1 MEAKPTK
8 QPTYLDQLLTILSVI
23 NGGIWTTTPASDG
36 SSHVSQ
42 STVKNQ
48 KNFGILVLSK
58 LIIFH
63 FEKLKSLSWFQQGRK
78 LDYQQKILV
87 PSS

>member
-42 STVKNQ
+42 STVKDQ
-48 KNFGILVLSK
+48 KHFGIVLQFRNLVYVTQLGK
-58 LIIFH
+58 N
-63 FEKLKSLSWFQQGRK
+63 
-78 LDYQQKILV
+78 
-87 PSS
+87 

>member
-42 STVKNQ
+42 STV
-48 KNFGILVLSK
+48 
-58 LIIFH
+58 
-63 FEKLKSLSWFQQGRK
+63 
-78 LDYQQKILV
+78 
-87 PSS
+87 

>member
-23 NGGIWTTTPASDG
+23 NGMWTTTPASDG

-42 STVKNQ
+42 STVKDQ
-48 KNFGILVLSK
+48 KNFKFCYSFPNFL
-58 LIIFH
+58 H
-63 FEKLKSLSWFQQGRK
+63 N
-78 LDYQQKILV
+78 
-87 PSS
+87 